1 MRAAFAPTS
10 LRPTR
15 DFERTSMRLPAPAG
29 VMRTTTSSLKP
40 NQRVVWVA
48 SMRPCPRSTS
58 TISHPMS
65 RAAWYATAHA
75 ESGVVLRPSANL
87 GPSGRGGRR

>member
-29 VMRTTTSSLKP
+29 AMRTTTSSLKP
-40 NQRVVWVA
+40 NQRVVATA
-48 SMRPCPRSTS
+48 SMRPALASASTS
-58 TISHPMS
+58 RPIA
-65 RAAWYATAHA
+65 RAAASARANACGGGAASW
-75 ESGVVLRPSANL
+75 SGPTP
-87 GPSGRGGRR
+87 G